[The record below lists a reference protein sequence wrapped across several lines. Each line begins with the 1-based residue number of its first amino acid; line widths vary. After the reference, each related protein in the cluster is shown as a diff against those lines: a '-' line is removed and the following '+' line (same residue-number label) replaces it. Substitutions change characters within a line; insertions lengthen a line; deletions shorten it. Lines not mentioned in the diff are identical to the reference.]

1 MNLEEKLHMIGIDHT
16 RAGIEIREQFAMTGN
31 QISELLEK
39 IKAEKAFSGAI
50 VLSTCNR
57 LELYVSFR
65 TPQDRSLLSRFEELS
80 GRAIAGKES
89 CFYEKSGQEL
99 VRYLFRLASG
109 LESKIVGEDQIL
121 TQIGDA
127 LTRSR
132 TEFASDRTLEV
143 LFREAITCAK
153 QIKTNIRI
161 AKNNS
166 SAAAVALLRL
176 QEMGYRFDG
185 KKALVIGNGMM
196 GKLAAQALI
205 DAGAD
210 VTVTVRQY
218 RSGVVDVPPQARR
231 IGYKDRYEEIEDSDY
246 IFSATA
252 SPNLTIRK
260 ESLQAHCKS
269 GQIFVDLA
277 VPRDIETEIGTLDGI
292 RLYDIDDFG
301 IEELSEEMKL
311 GIRQAD
317 TLIDAGVQKY
327 MDAYESLDLIPVV
340 QQVAKDA
347 AADLWGRT
355 NYRIRQKLKLDERQQ
370 AVIEQSAKESGEK
383 VVSHL
388 LFSLRDELDTDTFRQ
403 LLEILGRR

>member
-1 MNLEEKLHMIGIDHT
+1 M
-16 RAGIEIREQFAMTGN
+16 
-31 QISELLEK
+31 
-39 IKAEKAFSGAI
+39 
-50 VLSTCNR
+50 
-57 LELYVSFR
+57 
-65 TPQDRSLLSRFEELS
+65 
-80 GRAIAGKES
+80 
-89 CFYEKSGQEL
+89 
-99 VRYLFRLASG
+99 RYLFRLASG

-176 QEMGYRFDG
+176 QEMGYRFDV

-252 SPNLTIRK
+252 SPNLTI
-260 ESLQAHCKS
+260 
-269 GQIFVDLA
+269 
-277 VPRDIETEIGTLDGI
+277 
-292 RLYDIDDFG
+292 
-301 IEELSEEMKL
+301 
-311 GIRQAD
+311 
-317 TLIDAGVQKY
+317 
-327 MDAYESLDLIPVV
+327 
-340 QQVAKDA
+340 
-347 AADLWGRT
+347 
-355 NYRIRQKLKLDERQQ
+355 
-370 AVIEQSAKESGEK
+370 
-383 VVSHL
+383 
-388 LFSLRDELDTDTFRQ
+388 
-403 LLEILGRR
+403 

>member
-39 IKAEKAFSGAI
+39 IKTQKAFSGAI

-57 LELYVSFR
+57 LELYVSFH
-65 TPQDRSLLSRFEELS
+65 TPQDRSLLSQFEELS
-80 GRAIAGKES
+80 GRSITGKES

-99 VRYLFRLASG
+99 VRYLFRLTAG

-132 TEFASDRTLEV
+132 TEFATDKTLEV

-153 QIKTNIRI
+153 QIKTQIKLD
-161 AKNNS
+161 KNNAS
-166 SAAAVALLRL
+166 SAAVALAKLKK
-176 QEMGYRFDG
+176 MGCDFAG

-196 GKLAAQALI
+196 GKLTAQALL
-205 DAGAD
+205 DEGAD

-218 RSGVVDVPPQARR
+218 RSGVVDVPSQAKR
-231 IGYKDRYEEIEDSDY
+231 IGYKERYAKIEDIDY
-246 IFSATA
+246 VFSATA

-260 ESLQAHCKS
+260 EDLQTHCKS

-317 TLIDAGVQKY
+317 ALIDAGVQKY
-327 MDAYESLDLIPVV
+327 MDAYESLDLIPVI
-340 QQVAKDA
+340 QQIAKDSA
-347 AADLWGRT
+347 TDLWGRT
-355 NYRIRQKLKLDERQQ
+355 NYRIRQKLELDEGQQ
-370 AVIEQSAKESGEK
+370 AVIEQSAKEAGEK
-383 VVSHL
+383 VVAHL

-403 LLEILGRR
+403 LLEILDRR